1 MVATSR
7 KIAGYAVDLLTL
19 LVVRKP
25 TRKQRR
31 RALRNAIYASYDR
44 AGNDPE
50 FQAEMRALDE
60 EFDAT
65 VGDGLDEET
74 PAILHASAATHMMRC
89 IPDEGVSPSG
99 EDKAVQE
106 GTGAEAGAA
115 A

>member
-1 MVATSR
+1 MLVPEKTRSVTQRNSPWRRMVATTR
-7 KIAGYAVDLLTL
+7 KIAGYAVGLLAL

-25 TRKQRR
+25 SRKQRR

-74 PAILHASAATHMMRC
+74 P
-89 IPDEGVSPSG
+89 
-99 EDKAVQE
+99 
-106 GTGAEAGAA
+106 GA
-115 A
+115 